1 MNTKLYWMILLA
13 GLLLVA
19 AACGSAETE
28 PGPAPVTDVA
38 EQVAAD
44 ALPAARTALADY
56 LGVEADILELE
67 QIEDAEWPNACLGLA
82 EPGEMCAEVLTPGY
96 RILFTHADETYV
108 VRTNVSGSAARV
120 EAAFEAPTADE
131 LPPAVIAAREALAR
145 QLEVE
150 PIEVEVLSYEQR
162 EWSDSCLGLG
172 GPAESCLAA
181 ITPGWQVM
189 LGVAGQA
196 YELRTDETGDQV
208 RVAEDV
214 GGQPAGEA
222 PDPDL
227 EGASLLYQRSGGIA
241 GELVTVRVFDDG
253 TVERIAGRLDP
264 DAQVEMVERDPAA
277 VDALLADLEAAG
289 YFQLERS
296 YLPAD
301 MCCDRFLYLIS
312 VLDEGEAHTVEALS
326 DTPETPEALWESIE
340 LIETFISESFDQ

>member
-1 MNTKLYWMILLA
+1 MKTKLYWMILLV
-13 GLLLVA
+13 GLLIGV

-28 PGPAPVTDVA
+28 PGPLPVTDVA

-44 ALPAARTALADY
+44 ALPAARLALADY
-56 LGVEADILELE
+56 LGVEADALELE

-96 RILFTHADETYV
+96 RILFTYAGETYV

-120 EAAFEAPTADE
+120 EAAAEEPTTDE
-131 LPPAVIAAREALAR
+131 LPPAVTAARETLAQ
-145 QLEVE
+145 QLDVE
-150 PIEVEVLSYEQR
+150 PIEAEVLSYEQR

-196 YELRTDETGDQV
+196 YEVRTDETGEQV

-214 GGQPAGEA
+214 GSQPAGEA

-241 GELVTVRVFDDG
+241 GELVTVRVYDGG

-264 DAQVEMVERDPAA
+264 DAPMEMVERDPAA
-277 VDALLADLEAAG
+277 VDALLAELEAIG

-296 YLPAD
+296 YLPED
-301 MCCDRFLYLIS
+301 TCCDRFLYLIS
-312 VLDEGEAHTVEALS
+312 VLQDEDAHTVEALS
-326 DTPETPEALWESIE
+326 GTTETPEALWESVE
-340 LIETFISESFDQ
+340 LIETFISESFGQ